1 MDDCIFCR
9 IAAGEIPARVV
20 AQDELTITFLDIAP
34 ATRGHCLV
42 IPRAHAADV
51 LDIAPDQLG
60 ACARAAQRAA
70 KRIIEKLGAAG
81 VNLIQSSR
89 PAAWQT
95 VFHFHIHVIP
105 RYKGDPLVLPVAP
118 VARAT
123 RLRWTRRPRRCA
135 STSRCT

>member
-9 IAAGEIPARVV
+9 IVAGEIPARTV
-20 AQDELTITFLDIAP
+20 AQDELTVTFLDIAP

-42 IPRAHAADV
+42 IPRAHATDL
-51 LDIAPDQLG
+51 LDIAPDQLS

-70 KRIIEKLGAAG
+70 KRIMEKLSATG

-105 RYKGDPLVLPVAP
+105 RYKGDPLVLPWRPTPGDPTTLDETAE
-118 VARAT
+118 T
-123 RLRWTRRPRRCA
+123 LREHIHMP
-135 STSRCT
+135 